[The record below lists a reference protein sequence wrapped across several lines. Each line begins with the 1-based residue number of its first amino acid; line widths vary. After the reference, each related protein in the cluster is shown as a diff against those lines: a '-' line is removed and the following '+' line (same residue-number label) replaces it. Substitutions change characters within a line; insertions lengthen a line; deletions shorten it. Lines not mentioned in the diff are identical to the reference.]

1 VGSAGPRNGSGLCPG
16 GSPRAATAPVR
27 LRTLFLG
34 IVPVPHP
41 VGTDPVWLAVLRR
54 WLAVLRR
61 VRLALAGLLVVL
73 ACGHALMVVRHHR
86 SGDRTLA
93 RMWRG

>member
-1 VGSAGPRNGSGLCPG
+1 MGSAGRRNGSGLCPG
-16 GSPRAATAPVR
+16 RSPRAATAPAR

-54 WLAVLRR
+54 LH
-61 VRLALAGLLVVL
+61 LALAGLLVVL
-73 ACGHALMVVRHHR
+73 ACGQALMVVRHHR
-86 SGDRTLA
+86 PGDRTMA